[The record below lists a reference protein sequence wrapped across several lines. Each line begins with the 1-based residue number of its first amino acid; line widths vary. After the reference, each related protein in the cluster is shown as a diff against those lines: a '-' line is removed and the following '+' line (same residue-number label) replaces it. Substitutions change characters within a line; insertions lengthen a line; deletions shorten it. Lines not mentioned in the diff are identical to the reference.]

1 MTAISLD
8 SVVTRAEGFST
19 AQVQDD
25 LMMLNV
31 DQGAYYSLDPIGAE
45 IWKLLEKTSSVRE
58 IVDQLRER
66 YAVGP
71 EQCQADVLAFLEEMQ
86 KNGMILVQ

>member
-1 MTAISLD
+1 MTAIGME

-31 DQGAYYSLDPIGAE
+31 EQGAYYSLDPIGAE
-45 IWKLLEKTSSVRE
+45 IWKLAGAARIRAE
-58 IVDQLRER
+58 D
-66 YAVGP
+66 
-71 EQCQADVLAFLEEMQ
+71 C
-86 KNGMILVQ
+86 